1 MNFTYQLPAVR
12 GKQAHKEYYIAM
24 VPLKLLSKLFPS
36 AEEIVPPEFR
46 AQRKINEYR
55 IPEIKNYILDN
66 RNNYVFSALSASIDG
81 EFTFTPIEHSDLGVL
96 NIDMEAVFLINDGQ
110 HRKAAIEEAMAED
123 ETLEQETI
131 SIVFFA
137 DAGLENS
144 QQMFTDLNKHAVK
157 TSNSLATLYDSRD
170 ALAVATRKV
179 IAAVPFFKK
188 YTDLERD
195 ILGKNSSNLFTLNMI
210 YKANQKIIRNED
222 CNEEFVEFL
231 ISYWNNVAN
240 NINEW
245 QEVMS
250 RELTKKDLRENYII
264 TLAITLTALGK
275 LGRYFYENKD
285 IDMTTYLIRLKEI
298 DWSRTNY
305 DNWLGR
311 TIRENGKVMNS
322 EEAITLTCAKIKQLI
337 GVPLTK
343 DELAKETQR

>member
-1 MNFTYQLPAVR
+1 
-12 GKQAHKEYYIAM
+12 
-24 VPLKLLSKLFPS
+24 
-36 AEEIVPPEFR
+36 
-46 AQRKINEYR
+46 
-55 IPEIKNYILDN
+55 
-66 RNNYVFSALSASIDG
+66 
-81 EFTFTPIEHSDLGVL
+81 
-96 NIDMEAVFLINDGQ
+96 
-110 HRKAAIEEAMAED
+110 
-123 ETLEQETI
+123 
-131 SIVFFA
+131 
-137 DAGLENS
+137 
-144 QQMFTDLNKHAVK
+144 
-157 TSNSLATLYDSRD
+157 
-170 ALAVATRKV
+170 
-179 IAAVPFFKK
+179 
-188 YTDLERD
+188 
-195 ILGKNSSNLFTLNMI
+195 MI
-210 YKANQKIIRNED
+210 YKANQKIIRNEE
-222 CNEEFVEFL
+222 CNEEFIDFL
-231 ISYWNNVAN
+231 ISYWNNVAD

-275 LGRYFYENKD
+275 LGRHFYENKD